1 MYNQGVWT
9 KLELTDFYVECLTAK
24 FLQDF
29 IKNFK

>member
-9 KLELTDFYVECLTAK
+9 KLEVTHFYVECLTAK

-29 IKNFK
+29 I